1 METVE
6 NQITLE
12 TLDHLIINAIKEIRY
27 SKKKRPDENSIFEY
41 LNKTL
46 ENPDLNKQY
55 MESRLSSMIVDG
67 KLEKKCTNGQTSFY
81 IKKLENE
88 LSRKNDASILTQESP
103 SPILCKTPPQLTFSE
118 TEYHKNE
125 ITTLYE
131 KLREITTEMKE
142 MKSFVREQILLI
154 ENSVNEK
161 LGNNAQFQEKSN
173 EKYLIEEIRHLREEN
188 KKKLYNSNSNG
199 KSK

>member
-1 METVE
+1 M
-6 NQITLE
+6 
-12 TLDHLIINAIKEIRY
+12 
-27 SKKKRPDENSIFEY
+27 
-41 LNKTL
+41 
-46 ENPDLNKQY
+46 
-55 MESRLSSMIVDG
+55 
-67 KLEKKCTNGQTSFY
+67 
-81 IKKLENE
+81 
-88 LSRKNDASILTQESP
+88 TQGSP
-103 SPILCKTPPQLTFSE
+103 SPILCQTPPQLTLSE

-131 KLREITTEMKE
+131 RLREITTEMKE

-154 ENSVNEK
+154 EKSVKEK
-161 LGNNAQFQEKSN
+161 LGNNAQLQENLN

>member
-1 METVE
+1 METLE

-41 LNKTL
+41 
-46 ENPDLNKQY
+46 LNKQY

-88 LSRKNDASILTQESP
+88 LSRKTDTSILAEKSP
-103 SPILCKTPPQLTFSE
+103 SPIICRTPLQLTF
-118 TEYHKNE
+118 NN
-125 ITTLYE
+125 TL
-131 KLREITTEMKE
+131 
-142 MKSFVREQILLI
+142 
-154 ENSVNEK
+154 
-161 LGNNAQFQEKSN
+161 
-173 EKYLIEEIRHLREEN
+173 
-188 KKKLYNSNSNG
+188 
-199 KSK
+199 

>member
-1 METVE
+1 MTQNPNDDITMEKLE

-55 MESRLSSMIVDG
+55 IENRLSSMIVDG

-88 LSRKNDASILTQESP
+88 LSRKTDESILTQKSP
-103 SPILCKTPPQLTFSE
+103 SPIKCRTPSQLLLARP
-118 TEYHKNE
+118 N
-125 ITTLYE
+125 IT
-131 KLREITTEMKE
+131 KMK
-142 MKSFVREQILLI
+142 
-154 ENSVNEK
+154 
-161 LGNNAQFQEKSN
+161 
-173 EKYLIEEIRHLREEN
+173 
-188 KKKLYNSNSNG
+188 
-199 KSK
+199 